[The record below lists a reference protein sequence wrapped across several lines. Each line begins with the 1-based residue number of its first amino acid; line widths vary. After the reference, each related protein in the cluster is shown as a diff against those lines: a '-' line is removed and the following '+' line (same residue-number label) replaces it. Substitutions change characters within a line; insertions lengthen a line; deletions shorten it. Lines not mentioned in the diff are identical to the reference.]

1 MDNPY
6 DIAEAFA
13 AIEKELVSS
22 MMRNMERHRVEEINE
37 KKQWAMWQAMQLKA
51 LEKYKRD
58 NRKKFGKRFK
68 ELNGRIERMIRQA
81 NEAGGMEQE
90 LAVLRAIQRGYRFPH
105 LPQRIQKILEGLDGT
120 ASLTGEFF
128 RLNERKL
135 DALVKATAHDMEKAE
150 TAILRMSDD
159 QYRRAIFNAQVYAN
173 TGSGTYEKA
182 VDLAT
187 KDMLAAGLN
196 CVVYKNGARH
206 TLADYADM
214 ALRTAA
220 KRAYL
225 QGEGIKRQEWGIST
239 VIMNKRGNPCPKCLP
254 FCGKILIDDV
264 WSGGSRKDGPYPL
277 MSSAIAA
284 GLYHPRCRDS
294 HTTYFE
300 GISTPPDDKY
310 TEKEL
315 SDIRQ
320 SAKREAKQQYARRQA
335 ERFGRLAEYSLDVD
349 NKRQYQRKADA
360 WKKVYFKTGGM
371 DVGEYADSKRPLAHF
386 HAVSQ
391 EQVVNVL
398 RRESEEWIKTL
409 TDEEKRAVRKYTY
422 NSGDKKP
429 NRFFERLNAMLRGD
443 LPENENLKKYAE
455 TISRALKKNKLKQDV
470 IAFRGMNVDPT
481 NGAMPGALIKPGQF
495 FSSSVNGTHSFK
507 MGYKLV
513 IYVKRGSNA
522 AYIEKLSSFPKQRE
536 LLLDKDCV
544 YRVISRKDNLIEL
557 EVI

>member
-1 MDNPY
+1 
-6 DIAEAFA
+6 
-13 AIEKELVSS
+13 
-22 MMRNMERHRVEEINE
+22 
-37 KKQWAMWQAMQLKA
+37 
-51 LEKYKRD
+51 
-58 NRKKFGKRFK
+58 
-68 ELNGRIERMIRQA
+68 
-81 NEAGGMEQE
+81 
-90 LAVLRAIQRGYRFPH
+90 
-105 LPQRIQKILEGLDGT
+105 
-120 ASLTGEFF
+120 
-128 RLNERKL
+128 
-135 DALVKATAHDMEKAE
+135 
-150 TAILRMSDD
+150 
-159 QYRRAIFNAQVYAN
+159 
-173 TGSGTYEKA
+173 
-182 VDLAT
+182 
-187 KDMLAAGLN
+187 
-196 CVVYKNGARH
+196 
-206 TLADYADM
+206 
-214 ALRTAA
+214 
-220 KRAYL
+220 
-225 QGEGIKRQEWGIST
+225 
-239 VIMNKRGNPCPKCLP
+239 
-254 FCGKILIDDV
+254 
-264 WSGGSRKDGPYPL
+264 
-277 MSSAIAA
+277 
-284 GLYHPRCRDS
+284 
-294 HTTYFE
+294 
-300 GISTPPDDKY
+300 
-310 TEKEL
+310 
-315 SDIRQ
+315 
-320 SAKREAKQQYARRQA
+320 
-335 ERFGRLAEYSLDVD
+335 
-349 NKRQYQRKADA
+349 
-360 WKKVYFKTGGM
+360 M

>member
-1 MDNPY
+1 M
-6 DIAEAFA
+6 
-13 AIEKELVSS
+13 V
-22 MMRNMERHRVEEINE
+22 
-37 KKQWAMWQAMQLKA
+37 
-51 LEKYKRD
+51 
-58 NRKKFGKRFK
+58 
-68 ELNGRIERMIRQA
+68 
-81 NEAGGMEQE
+81 
-90 LAVLRAIQRGYRFPH
+90 
-105 LPQRIQKILEGLDGT
+105 
-120 ASLTGEFF
+120 
-128 RLNERKL
+128 
-135 DALVKATAHDMEKAE
+135 
-150 TAILRMSDD
+150 
-159 QYRRAIFNAQVYAN
+159 
-173 TGSGTYEKA
+173 
-182 VDLAT
+182 
-187 KDMLAAGLN
+187 
-196 CVVYKNGARH
+196 
-206 TLADYADM
+206 
-214 ALRTAA
+214 LRTAA